1 MTHPATT
8 GQQQWPEPD
17 ERMVQEETITLPV
30 QVNGKVRGNIEVA
43 VDVAEEDLRGKVL
56 AMENIQRFLPDS
68 REIRRFILV
77 PGKIV
82 NVVA

>member
-1 MTHPATT
+1 MSS
-8 GQQQWPEPD
+8 QKWPEPD

-82 NVVA
+82 NIVA